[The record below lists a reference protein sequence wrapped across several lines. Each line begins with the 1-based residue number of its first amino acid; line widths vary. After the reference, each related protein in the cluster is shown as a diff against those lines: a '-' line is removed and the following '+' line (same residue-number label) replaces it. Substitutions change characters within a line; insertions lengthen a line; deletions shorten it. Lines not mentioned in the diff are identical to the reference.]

1 MQTINNKPISIV
13 IIDDHQLFNDGLFAM
28 LSIEKKVQVIKQVYD
43 SRNAMEIISKLN
55 PDMVLMDFNMPHIN
69 GIELTKLLRDSNPKI
84 KIIVLSMYSDE
95 RFIELFK
102 KNDANGYLPKTVSAQ
117 KLISVIHEVTNGKNY
132 FPQLQATNN
141 HNEDAF
147 LKKLTLSNRELEV
160 VNLIKQGMQTKEIA
174 KQLNI
179 SYYTAETHR
188 KNIKLKIGVKGETEF
203 LKFIYEMH

>member
-1 MQTINNKPISIV
+1 M
-13 IIDDHQLFNDGLFAM
+13 
-28 LSIEKKVQVIKQVYD
+28 
-43 SRNAMEIISKLN
+43 
-55 PDMVLMDFNMPHIN
+55 
-69 GIELTKLLRDSNPKI
+69 
-84 KIIVLSMYSDE
+84 
-95 RFIELFK
+95 
-102 KNDANGYLPKTVSAQ
+102 PKTVSAQ

>member
-69 GIELTKLLRDSNPKI
+69 GIELTKLLRDNNPKI

-95 RFIELFK
+95 RFI
-102 KNDANGYLPKTVSAQ
+102 
-117 KLISVIHEVTNGKNY
+117 
-132 FPQLQATNN
+132 
-141 HNEDAF
+141 
-147 LKKLTLSNRELEV
+147 
-160 VNLIKQGMQTKEIA
+160 
-174 KQLNI
+174 
-179 SYYTAETHR
+179 
-188 KNIKLKIGVKGETEF
+188 
-203 LKFIYEMH
+203 